1 MAQINGLI
9 QLLDRIEDNIAQPQ
23 IIYTTGKNMAVLR

>member
-9 QLLDRIEDNIAQPQ
+9 QLLDSKEDNIAQPQ
-23 IIYTTGKNMAVLR
+23 IIYTTEENTAVLR